1 LNQQELPHARL
12 AQVRLELHRV
22 IVGQERMLDRLLAC
36 VLAEGHCLIEG
47 VPGLGK
53 TLTLSTL
60 ARVMGGTFSRIQF
73 TADLIPADIVGT
85 RIYRPSSETFD
96 VEPGPVLANVVLADE
111 INRAPAKV
119 QGALLEVMQ
128 ERQVTVGG
136 RTMAAPR
143 PFIVV
148 ATQNPIESEGVYP
161 LPEAQRDRFLMRIPI
176 DYPTPAEERQI
187 VHRFEDVAPTAS
199 RLLDPEDVIAL
210 QAAARAVE
218 MDDATTDYAVRLV
231 LATRDPARYGVPEIT
246 GQLEYG
252 ASPRASLGLV
262 RAARAMAL
270 LRGRDRATPQDVYD
284 IAYDVLNLRLVLS
297 YAALA
302 DGVTVDD
309 VLVRLLKTVP
319 APAVAGAWQPM
330 ATPAPMG
337 VAAPV
342 APSAPRPAPPAFG
355 APAPVGAPAT
365 MSVPIAAPITFVAPP
380 PMPPPAAISVPAATI
395 SVPTAPFPPAP
406 PFPPALPTEFG
417 QLPGGVMPAYP
428 AAP

>member
-1 LNQQELPHARL
+1 MVPAARSATAEPGPVRSRTVNPQDLPHVRL
-12 AQVRLELHRV
+12 EQVRLELQRV
-22 IVGQERMLDRLLAC
+22 IVGQERMLDRLLAS

-53 TLTLSTL
+53 TLALSTL

-85 RIYRPSSETFD
+85 RIYRPSSESFD

-119 QGALLEVMQ
+119 QSALLEVMQ

-161 LPEAQRDRFLMRIPI
+161 LPEAQRDRFLMRIPV
-176 DYPTPAEERQI
+176 DYPSPLEERQI
-187 VHRFEDVAPTAS
+187 VERFEIATPAVA

-218 MDDATTDYAVRLV
+218 MDEATADYAVRLV
-231 LATRDPARYGVPEIT
+231 LATRDPARHGVAEIG

-262 RAARAMAL
+262 RAAKALAL
-270 LRGRDRATPQDVYD
+270 LRGRGRATPQDVYD
-284 IAYDVLNLRLVLS
+284 VAYDVLNLRLVLS
-297 YAALA
+297 YRALA
-302 DGVTVDD
+302 DGVTIDD
-309 VLVRLLKTVP
+309 VLVRLLRTVRAP
-319 APAVAGAWQPM
+319 GSPATWHAPIAPAVVDQ
-330 ATPAPMG
+330 
-337 VAAPV
+337 
-342 APSAPRPAPPAFG
+342 
-355 APAPVGAPAT
+355 APAPQLAGPLAPQ
-365 MSVPIAAPITFVAPP
+365 AAQPP
-380 PMPPPAAISVPAATI
+380 VW
-395 SVPTAPFPPAP
+395 TAP
-406 PFPPALPTEFG
+406 
-417 QLPGGVMPAYP
+417 
-428 AAP
+428 